1 MKKTS
6 KEEQTHVT
14 MEMTSLRQ
22 SDVTPDM
29 ASATDNLPDVRMKCL
44 SYKRP
49 CLALPRV

>member
-6 KEEQTHVT
+6 EEEQTHVT

-29 ASATDNLPDVRMKCL
+29 ASATDNLPEVRIKYL
-44 SYKRP
+44 TYKRP
-49 CLALPRV
+49 RLALPRV